1 MKAFYILVL
10 TVVVLIGVSSLV
22 GVHSVLPEGA
32 CEAEVYIANQN
43 KMTICGINPEQLGKT
58 LQQEGE
64 VLGFAVRYDLGKV
77 SENQLLSSLKAQVV
91 KVERVGDITLYY
103 AYSHRMSNG
112 VNVDGKKV
120 NVQIAVT
127 DSAITLGSPLIMGS
141 Y

>member
-32 CEAEVYIANQN
+32 SEAEVYIANQN

-64 VLGFAVRYDLGKV
+64 VLGFL
-77 SENQLLSSLKAQVV
+77 
-91 KVERVGDITLYY
+91 
-103 AYSHRMSNG
+103 
-112 VNVDGKKV
+112 
-120 NVQIAVT
+120 VQIIVL
-127 DSAITLGSPLIMGS
+127 SMII
-141 Y
+141 